1 MSYGPAWE
9 LWIASDVPA
18 DLSRLDDQRK
28 DIRMGKTL
36 QTAGMPSV
44 RAARQP
50 ALLALAALGVVYGDI
65 GTSTL
70 YGLKQ
75 AVEAGGTPTP
85 ESVLGIVSVILWS
98 LLLVVGLKYAI
109 LILRADNHGEGG
121 IVALL
126 ALLDVRRAPSG
137 SWRASLLVVGL
148 IGAALLYGDGV
159 ITPAIS
165 VLSAVEGLRIDAP
178 GLAPI
183 VVPITV
189 AILVGLFLV
198 QHKGTDFIGNI
209 FGPVM
214 LVWFVAIGLLGL
226 TGIMRAPG
234 ILAAINPYH
243 AVFYLVHVGPG
254 IAFAVLG
261 AAFLALTGAEAMYAD
276 MGHFGRL
283 PIQLGWFSVVLPAL
297 MLNYFGQGGL
307 LLADPSAVENPFYL
321 LAPRWA
327 HYPMVAFATM
337 ATVIASQSIISGA
350 YSLTQQAMQLGFL
363 PRMRVQHTASHEKGQ
378 IYIPVVNW
386 LLAAGT
392 LAAVLTFGSS
402 DALGGAYGIA
412 VSMLMAVTTILAA
425 LVALQWGY
433 NPVLVALVNG
443 FFLAIELIFV
453 AANMTKLVEGG
464 WFPLLLASVIAFLML
479 TWRTGWLLLERERAK
494 LRQHEA
500 EFVTWVLDS
509 PPIRLPGAA
518 AIFTAASTGIPL
530 GLTHHLRHNR
540 VLHERVLLIASII
553 TDEPRVAPERRIRLV
568 PVGAGITRVLFH
580 FGFMETPDV
589 MAGLKLAC
597 LEPELHGI
605 DPQNITYYFRRVM
618 VIPGKGRGMATW
630 RKSLFATMHLNAN
643 LPAAYFG
650 VPAAQVVE
658 VGLEVEI

>member
-1 MSYGPAWE
+1 MAE
-9 LWIASDVPA
+9 TI
-18 DLSRLDDQRK
+18 
-28 DIRMGKTL
+28 
-36 QTAGMPSV
+36 QTAVLP
-44 RAARQP
+44 RQDARKQP
-50 ALLALAALGVVYGDI
+50 AFTALAALGVVYGDI

-75 AVEAGGTPTP
+75 AAEAGGAPTP
-85 ESVLGIVSVILWS
+85 DTVMGIVSVILWS
-98 LLLVVGLKYAI
+98 LILIVALKYAI

-126 ALLDVRRAPSG
+126 ALLDARRAARG
-137 SWRASLLVVGL
+137 SWRASLLIVGL

-165 VLSAVEGLRIDAP
+165 VLSAVEGLKIDAP
-178 GLAPI
+178 RLAPM
-183 VVPITV
+183 VVPITI
-189 AILVGLFLV
+189 AILVGLFMV
-198 QHKGTDFIGNI
+198 QRKGTEFIGNI

-226 TGIMRAPG
+226 LGIMRAPG
-234 ILAAINPYH
+234 VLAAISPHH
-243 AVFYLVHVGPG
+243 AVVYLVHAGPG

-283 PIQLGWFSVVLPAL
+283 PIQLGWFAVVLPAL

-307 LLADPSAVENPFYL
+307 LLADPQAVENPFYL

-327 HYPMVAFATM
+327 HYPMVAFATV

-363 PRMRVQHTASHEKGQ
+363 PRMRVLHTASHEKGQ
-378 IYIPVVNW
+378 IYVPVVNW
-386 LLAAGT
+386 LLATGT
-392 LAAVLTFGSS
+392 LAAVITFGSS

-412 VSMLMAVTTILAA
+412 VSMLMAVTTVLAA
-425 LVALQWGY
+425 LVAIQWGY
-433 NPVLVALVNG
+433 NPFLVAAVNG
-443 FFLAIELIFV
+443 FFLVIELIFV
-453 AANMTKLVEGG
+453 AANMTKLIEGG
-464 WFPLLLASVIAFLML
+464 WFPLLMAGVIAFLML
-479 TWRTGWLLLERERAK
+479 TWRAGWQLLELQRSK
-494 LRQHEA
+494 LRQRED
-500 EFVTWVLDS
+500 EFVAWVLDT

-540 VLHERVLLIASII
+540 VLHERVLLISSIT
-553 TDEPRVAPERRIRLV
+553 TDEPRVEPQQRIRLV
-568 PVGAGITRVLFH
+568 PVGAGITRVIFH

-589 MAGLKLAC
+589 MEGLKLAC
-597 LEPELHGI
+597 LEPELRGI
-605 DPQNITYYFRRVM
+605 DPLSITYYFRRVM
-618 VIPGKGRGMATW
+618 VIPGTASGMAVW
-630 RKSLFATMHLNAN
+630 RKALFATMHLNAN